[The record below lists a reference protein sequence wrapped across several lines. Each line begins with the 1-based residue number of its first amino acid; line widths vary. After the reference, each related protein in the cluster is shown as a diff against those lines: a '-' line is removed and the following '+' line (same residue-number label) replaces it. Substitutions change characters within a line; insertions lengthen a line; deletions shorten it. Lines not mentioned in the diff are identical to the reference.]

1 MYIEF
6 KMFKWT
12 EIKKKNQMRIKI
24 SLSKI
29 STISEQQDHRG
40 PESTKTRT
48 GFSL

>member
-1 MYIEF
+1 MYIKF
-6 KMFKWT
+6 KMFKWM
-12 EIKKKNQMRIKI
+12 EIKKTQMRIKI

-40 PESTKTRT
+40 PESTKTGT